1 MKSSKHIRSWI
12 IKTLLS
18 ENQAIG
24 IYEAEVYWKKYPQEA
39 DLIEAPQ
46 TDPVQEGLCRK

>member
-1 MKSSKHIRSWI
+1 MKSPNHIRSWI

-24 IYEAEVYWKKYPQEA
+24 IYEAEVYWKKYPPEA
-39 DLIEAPQ
+39 FSIILRDEK
-46 TDPVQEGLCRK
+46 DH